1 MAIDDPLSAAKNQI
15 QAEERNDE
23 LALPR
28 ELATR
33 VAGLLPG
40 PLSDIVKSALQRDE
54 AERSWYLLHVLEQE
68 LVYLRER
75 VQKLQD
81 TDDEHRRF
89 MKEEFPP
96 LLLEGFRKAAQ
107 TRAKSR
113 IRRIAAI
120 LSSSISNASIASP
133 DETEEFLKIA
143 TELSERDVWLLQEI
157 SRLQG
162 NFVTGDGMRLSS
174 KTWAHA
180 DLRRFGM
187 GVPDVFEIGPKLES
201 FGLVRE
207 TDESRRATSS
217 PKPWPYALLPKGSRF
232 IRCIHLSAEADAAKG
247 DHL

>member
-1 MAIDDPLSAAKNQI
+1 
-15 QAEERNDE
+15 
-23 LALPR
+23 
-28 ELATR
+28 
-33 VAGLLPG
+33 
-40 PLSDIVKSALQRDE
+40 
-54 AERSWYLLHVLEQE
+54 
-68 LVYLRER
+68 
-75 VQKLQD
+75 
-81 TDDEHRRF
+81 

-107 TRAKSR
+107 TRARSR

-120 LSSSISNASIASP
+120 LSNSISNASIASP
-133 DETEEFLKIA
+133 DETEEFLNIA

-162 NFVTGDGMRLSS
+162 NIVAGDGMRLSS

-187 GVPDVFEIGPKLES
+187 GVPDGFEIGPKLES

-217 PKPWPYALLPKGSRF
+217 RNHGPMHCSLKGAGSSAAL
-232 IRCIHLSAEADAAKG
+232 I
-247 DHL
+247 